1 MQTREARLLGVA
13 RLRRSKNG
21 GLRVRQKSS
30 WDVATK
36 AAIRRYRDRRLFAG
50 CTKNAAAK
58 SHHMAATQ
66 ATAHNRDFSANAT
79 EARGFIDIR
88 EPFAMLS
95 AVDNK
100 PKGKSGRRGG
110 KKKAGQRTGAGEQ
123 RASSAHQLPDASVED
138 RQETEQ
144 KIEQVTEQ
152 EPSRPISAEIPS
164 AVALPDEASGM
175 QIAASPPVAPVE
187 PLEASTQAI
196 ADAYSDYVRTSLEQA
211 WNFLG
216 KLATARS
223 PVEAFELQMAY
234 AKQACDSFVA
244 ESQKIT
250 ELHEQL
256 TRQRVMH
263 LEGFVA
269 RLTQTTL
276 EIRALRH

>member
-1 MQTREARLLGVA
+1 
-13 RLRRSKNG
+13 
-21 GLRVRQKSS
+21 
-30 WDVATK
+30 
-36 AAIRRYRDRRLFAG
+36 
-50 CTKNAAAK
+50 
-58 SHHMAATQ
+58 MA
-66 ATAHNRDFSANAT
+66 
-79 EARGFIDIR
+79 
-88 EPFAMLS
+88 
-95 AVDNK
+95 
-100 PKGKSGRRGG
+100 
-110 KKKAGQRTGAGEQ
+110 
-123 RASSAHQLPDASVED
+123 
-138 RQETEQ
+138 
-144 KIEQVTEQ
+144 
-152 EPSRPISAEIPS
+152 
-164 AVALPDEASGM
+164 
-175 QIAASPPVAPVE
+175 IAASPPVAPVE

-196 ADAYSDYVRTSLEQA
+196 ADAYSDYIRTSLEQA

-269 RLTQTTL
+269 KLTQTTL

>member
-1 MQTREARLLGVA
+1 
-13 RLRRSKNG
+13 
-21 GLRVRQKSS
+21 
-30 WDVATK
+30 
-36 AAIRRYRDRRLFAG
+36 
-50 CTKNAAAK
+50 
-58 SHHMAATQ
+58 
-66 ATAHNRDFSANAT
+66 
-79 EARGFIDIR
+79 
-88 EPFAMLS
+88 MLS

-100 PKGKSGRRGG
+100 PRGKSGRRGG

-123 RASSAHQLPDASVED
+123 RASAAHQLPDAPAQN

-164 AVALPDEASGM
+164 AAALPDEASGM
-175 QIAASPPVAPVE
+175 EIAASPPVAPVE
-187 PLEASTQAI
+187 PFQASTQAI
-196 ADAYSDYVRTSLEQA
+196 ADAYSDYIRTSLEQA

-234 AKQACDSFVA
+234 AKEACDSFVA
-244 ESQKIT
+244 ESQKIA

-256 TRQRVMH
+256 TRERVMH

-276 EIRALRH
+276 EIRAIRH

>member
-1 MQTREARLLGVA
+1 
-13 RLRRSKNG
+13 
-21 GLRVRQKSS
+21 
-30 WDVATK
+30 
-36 AAIRRYRDRRLFAG
+36 
-50 CTKNAAAK
+50 
-58 SHHMAATQ
+58 MAATQ

-79 EARGFIDIR
+79 EARGFIDIW

-110 KKKAGQRTGAGEQ
+110 KKKAGHRTGAGEQ
-123 RASSAHQLPDASVED
+123 RASAAHQLPDAPAET
-138 RQETEQ
+138 RQETEH
-144 KIEQVTEQ
+144 ETEQ
-152 EPSRPISAEIPS
+152 EPGRQISAEIPS
-164 AVALPDEASGM
+164 AAALPDEASGM
-175 QIAASPPVAPVE
+175 ELAASPPVAPVE
-187 PLEASTQAI
+187 PFQASTQAI
-196 ADAYSDYVRTSLEQA
+196 ADAYSDYIRTSLEQA

-234 AKQACDSFVA
+234 AKQACDSFIA
-244 ESQKIT
+244 ESQKIA

-256 TRQRVMH
+256 TRERVMH

-276 EIRALRH
+276 EIRTIRH

>member
-1 MQTREARLLGVA
+1 
-13 RLRRSKNG
+13 
-21 GLRVRQKSS
+21 
-30 WDVATK
+30 
-36 AAIRRYRDRRLFAG
+36 
-50 CTKNAAAK
+50 
-58 SHHMAATQ
+58 MAATQ

-79 EARGFIDIR
+79 EARGFSDIR

-100 PKGKSGRRGG
+100 PKGKSGRRG

-123 RASSAHQLPDASVED
+123 RASAAHQLPDASA
-138 RQETEQ
+138 ETEQ
-144 KIEQVTEQ
+144 KIEQ
-152 EPSRPISAEIPS
+152 EPSRQISAEIPS
-164 AVALPDEASGM
+164 AAALPDEAPGM
-175 QIAASPPVAPVE
+175 ELAASPPVAPVE

-196 ADAYSDYVRTSLEQA
+196 ADAYSDYLRTSLEQA
-211 WNFLG
+211 WSFLG

-223 PVEAFELQMAY
+223 PVEAFEIQMAY

-269 RLTQTTL
+269 KLTQTTL